1 MAPGAGV
8 VVDPLTGLRIDDD
21 DDDAR
26 AGRGGRVEAP
36 SKPKPRRRRKQE
48 QHPPTSARGADDPP
62 GTDPGLVVPD
72 ADADADAA
80 SAPAAPRR
88 RSVDAA
94 DDAAGGRRAPPP
106 GSRRKARHRAPRPGE
121 IGFEGLDD
129 GGRGQ
134 SLFSGMSRAAAKKKL
149 EREARAK
156 APPPA
161 ARPAYPDL
169 DGAPIVDLCAHAHLL
184 AAATGRSRGPAGS
197 SSSAAAVSE
206 SPGGSPPP
214 RVEAIVHAVC
224 DAETLDPAYGSA
236 LYRAWERSG
245 PSGDGDDEGASSSA
259 SRPSTL
265 RAFGLSPSTAAAA
278 DADATLRRLARY
290 VRETRAVAV
299 GVVGLDYDA
308 AGGDD
313 DAKAAQRAFL
323 EGATRLARGEID
335 VDVEPDAS
343 ATGATT
349 RSSVAAD
356 DDDDTAGPSIASGS
370 GSAATEKYRAPSP
383 ARPLVLLL
391 RAAGGAEADAHLVAA
406 YGAHR
411 ASCLSAGATRAPAA
425 FLSPSPNLLGLVLGG
440 ARSFPAADCVVALS
454 CAVTHAKC
462 AALREVAFDV
472 PMDRVALASECP
484 RFAPS
489 VSLGGGDERSTP
501 AALAH
506 AAAKIAEIKG
516 RGVTPGDVAR
526 AAAENARRV
535 LGRGGGV

>member
-48 QHPPTSARGADDPP
+48 QHPPTSAGGADDPP
-62 GTDPGLVVPD
+62 GTDPGLVVP
-72 ADADADAA
+72 DADADAA

-94 DDAAGGRRAPPP
+94 DDAAGAAARASPGIPPQGAAPRAAPRRDRLRGPGRRREGPIFIQRHVA
-106 GSRRKARHRAPRPGE
+106 RRGEEETRARGAR
-121 IGFEGLDD
+121 EGP
-129 GGRGQ
+129 
-134 SLFSGMSRAAAKKKL
+134 
-149 EREARAK
+149 
-156 APPPA
+156 PPPA

-197 SSSAAAVSE
+197 SSAAAAVSE

-259 SRPSTL
+259 SHPSTL
-265 RAFGLSPSTAAAA
+265 RAFGLSPSIAAAA
-278 DADATLRRLARY
+278 DAEATMRRLARY

-308 AGGDD
+308 AGGDE

-356 DDDDTAGPSIASGS
+356 DDDESAGPSIASGS
-370 GSAATEKYRAPSP
+370 GSAATKKYRAPSP

-406 YGAHR
+406 Y
-411 ASCLSAGATRAPAA
+411 RAP
-425 FLSPSPNLLGLVLGG
+425 
-440 ARSFPAADCVVALS
+440 
-454 CAVTHAKC
+454 
-462 AALREVAFDV
+462 
-472 PMDRVALASECP
+472 RV
-484 RFAPS
+484 
-489 VSLGGGDERSTP
+489 VSLRGGD
-501 AALAH
+501 
-506 AAAKIAEIKG
+506 
-516 RGVTPGDVAR
+516 
-526 AAAENARRV
+526 ARRRRFSRRPRTYSASSSAARV
-535 LGRGGGV
+535 RSRRRTASSLCPAR